1 MRRNVVGTVLITL
14 LIVGALGAIG
24 FGVWQMGY
32 QRGLVETGAEVVVN
46 TGRAMQGWWGP
57 GWGIGFGF
65 FGIFFKIL
73 LFFLLFGLIARL
85 FFGPRRWG
93 PYWGRDW
100 HDGQGSPDGPAHDGM
115 ARPGPRQRADSEA
128 RPRTGRL
135 AHVRR
140 RQ

>member
-1 MRRNVVGTVLITL
+1 MRRNVIGTVLITL
-14 LIVGALGAIG
+14 LVVGALGAIG
-24 FGVWQMGY
+24 FGLWQMGY

-46 TGRAMQGWWGP
+46 TNRGIDGWWGP

-73 LFFLLFGLIARL
+73 LFILLFGLIARL

-100 HDGQGSPDGPAHDGM
+100 YGGESSPMEHHMTEWHDRAHDN
-115 ARPGPRQRADSEA
+115 APNPKPDPEPDA
-128 RPRTGRL
+128 
-135 AHVRR
+135 
-140 RQ
+140 

>member
-100 HDGQGSPDGPAHDGM
+100 HDGQGSPMDQHMTEWHDRAHGNAPIPKPDPERD
-115 ARPGPRQRADSEA
+115 A
-128 RPRTGRL
+128 
-135 AHVRR
+135 
-140 RQ
+140 